1 MSKTATVFTR
11 VDPEVKKQ
19 AEAVLNELGIP
30 MSSAIN
36 IFLKQVVL
44 HQGIPFQ
51 LTLRPLPSNM
61 VVQTQEEF
69 EAAVRKGLED
79 VEAGRLRS
87 SDELKQEMKDRYGL

>member
-11 VDPEVKKQ
+11 VDPEVKTQ